1 MALINLKKLREL
13 AKNSIPVLGMSLTFV
28 GIAFFYGKMLSPS
41 APEEIRN
48 LIFVSN
54 SYMP

>member
-1 MALINLKKLREL
+1 MAQINLKKLREL

-28 GIAFFYGKMLSPS
+28 GIAFFYSKMLSPS

-48 LIFVSN
+48 LFIVSN